1 MDLIADALCIL
12 KNGSMAGL
20 VFADIKRGN
29 KAIESILSLLKK
41 DGFIKNFITRVE
53 KGQKQFRVF
62 LKRTDSGLPA
72 ISDVKRV
79 SKPGKRIYRKT
90 CKMPYISGKV
100 GVGIVSTSKGIM
112 PIPKAK
118 SMGLGGEILCIVW

>member
-41 DGFIKNFITRVE
+41 DGFIKSFITRVE

-62 LKRTDSGLPA
+62 LKKTDSGLPA

-79 SKPGKRIYRKT
+79 SKPGKRIYRTT